1 MSLLPKLNAKKD
13 DLVPERADMSSI
25 IPGTPADKAQRT
37 APSTRQFFR
46 ITGLLAGLMILWSL
60 ATPLMGFPDEP
71 AHAIKA
77 AAVSRG
83 QIFPAPE
90 TSFGHG
96 VHVRV
101 PSYFANLYGQ
111 MCFAYRQD
119 TSAKCAPPIQADDN
133 YLTIGVT
140 TAGYYNPLFYWIVGL
155 PSLVLSG
162 APAIYAMR
170 VTGVLLSATFYAA
183 GFWALLRLRKP
194 KWPVVAASVGMTPMI
209 FFLASGINPNSLEV
223 AATMAALCGMF
234 LLLENARNLAPVK
247 PALLIVGI
255 STAVLANTRNVSLAW
270 LLVALVVAVSVYG
283 VDNLFL
289 LFRNKSV
296 LRTVLVSLV
305 FVAVGL
311 VWIVLAFLAPPS
323 AGSAPEVIA
332 RATTG
337 IRPDQAFLT
346 MLDRS
351 FDFVTQYIGVMGW
364 LDVAVPQAV
373 LLFWGMLIVLLG
385 LMACVARPRRS
396 AWAFWIALIALISV
410 PALIQAGLI
419 SSVGFIWQ
427 GRYNLPLFLIVVIAA
442 GMALRFRQMDC
453 TRASLSFARLLVIAA
468 AIAHIYAFMYI
479 LRRYVVGIIHLG
491 NWQTMILAPGW
502 QPVLG
507 WPLLAILYTAM
518 VYVGTTSL
526 FEYLFPGKKLLNLP
540 PLRRRQ

>member
-1 MSLLPKLNAKKD
+1 
-13 DLVPERADMSSI
+13 
-25 IPGTPADKAQRT
+25 
-37 APSTRQFFR
+37 
-46 ITGLLAGLMILWSL
+46 
-60 ATPLMGFPDEP
+60 
-71 AHAIKA
+71 
-77 AAVSRG
+77 
-83 QIFPAPE
+83 
-90 TSFGHG
+90 
-96 VHVRV
+96 
-101 PSYFANLYGQ
+101 
-111 MCFAYRQD
+111 
-119 TSAKCAPPIQADDN
+119 
-133 YLTIGVT
+133 
-140 TAGYYNPLFYWIVGL
+140 
-155 PSLVLSG
+155 
-162 APAIYAMR
+162 
-170 VTGVLLSATFYAA
+170 
-183 GFWALLRLRKP
+183 
-194 KWPVVAASVGMTPMI
+194 
-209 FFLASGINPNSLEV
+209 
-223 AATMAALCGMF
+223 
-234 LLLENARNLAPVK
+234 
-247 PALLIVGI
+247 
-255 STAVLANTRNVSLAW
+255 
-270 LLVALVVAVSVYG
+270 
-283 VDNLFL
+283 
-289 LFRNKSV
+289 
-296 LRTVLVSLV
+296 
-305 FVAVGL
+305 
-311 VWIVLAFLAPPS
+311 
-323 AGSAPEVIA
+323 
-332 RATTG
+332 
-337 IRPDQAFLT
+337 
-346 MLDRS
+346 
-351 FDFVTQYIGVMGW
+351 MGW